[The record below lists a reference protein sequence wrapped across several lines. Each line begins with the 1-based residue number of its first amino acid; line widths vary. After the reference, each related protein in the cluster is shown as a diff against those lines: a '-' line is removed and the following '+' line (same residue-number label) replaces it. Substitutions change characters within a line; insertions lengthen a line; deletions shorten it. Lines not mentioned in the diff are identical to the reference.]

1 MRAFPGESPRSLCAE
16 AAATPDGFRKDK
28 HMKKTVLFDLDG
40 TLTDSGEGII
50 NCATLALRHFGLP
63 IPAYE
68 DMRTFVGP
76 PLRDSFIRFGVPA
89 DQADEAIRVYRSR
102 YIPTGMFENT
112 PYPGIRELLEALRA
126 EGYTLYVA
134 TSKPEEMSV
143 TILEKFDLAKYFH
156 RICGA
161 SIDSSRSTKDAVI
174 AYLLE
179 SSGAKEDMVMVGD
192 TKYDILGAKAHG
204 IPAIGVGWGYGKVE
218 EMEEAGAVGIAKTM
232 DELIG
237 LIRGM

>member
-1 MRAFPGESPRSLCAE
+1 
-16 AAATPDGFRKDK
+16 
-28 HMKKTVLFDLDG
+28 MKKTILFDLDG

-63 IPAYE
+63 IPSYA
-68 DMRTFVGP
+68 DMCTFVGP

-112 PYPGIRELLEALRA
+112 PYPGIRELLEKLRA

-218 EMEEAGAVGIAKTM
+218 EMEEAGAVGIAETM

>member
-1 MRAFPGESPRSLCAE
+1 
-16 AAATPDGFRKDK
+16 
-28 HMKKTVLFDLDG
+28 MKKTVLFDLDG

-63 IPAYE
+63 IPPYE

-76 PLRDSFIRFGVPA
+76 PLHDSFVRFGVPA
-89 DQADEAIRVYRSR
+89 DQTDEAIRVYRSR

-112 PYPGIRELLEALRA
+112 PYPGIRELLEQLRS

-143 TILEKFDLAKYFH
+143 TILNRFDLAKYFH

-179 SSGAKEDMVMVGD
+179 SSGAKADMVMVGD
-192 TKYDILGAKAHG
+192 TKYDILGAKAHD

-218 EMEEAGAVGIAKTM
+218 EMVEAGAVGIAGTM
-232 DELIG
+232 EELVELIHG
-237 LIRGM
+237 R

>member
-1 MRAFPGESPRSLCAE
+1 
-16 AAATPDGFRKDK
+16 
-28 HMKKTVLFDLDG
+28 MKKTVLFDLDG

-68 DMRTFVGP
+68 DMRTGVGP

-126 EGYTLYVA
+126 EDYTLYVA

-218 EMEEAGAVGIAKTM
+218 EMEEAGAVGIAETM